1 MGEAKRRK
9 AEIDK
14 LKASGSSKPNQQVL
28 EKIYWDG
35 IDNLPK
41 VNLSNFRPDI
51 GIKLGLNPNQIV
63 NISVMDIV
71 DSLTTQAKYA
81 HGVVAMNDRQ
91 ITTSCYLENDETEY
105 CGTFQFSNKDWS
117 DLIMNLRKGV
127 LDFQIS
133 GTPGVI
139 QTSNQGEKYRIV
151 NVCKITFYNG
161 CAAGGKFRIMSKYGT
176 MDLNGLA
183 SLFTQATN
191 NQY

>member
-9 AEIDK
+9 AEIVK
-14 LKASGSSKPNQQVL
+14 LKASGSFKPNQQVL
-28 EKIYWDG
+28 EQIYWDG
-35 IDNLPK
+35 IDKLPK

-51 GIKLGLNPNQIV
+51 GLKLGLNPNQIV

-91 ITTSCYLENDETEY
+91 ITTSCYFENDQTEY

-151 NVCKITFYNG
+151 NVRNVTFYNG
-161 CAAGGKFRIMSKYGT
+161 CAAGGNFRIMTKYGT